1 MLPPPSQSFDIESSV
16 TSTTTAVRERQQQQR
31 HHQRVVARPSTGLH
45 IATPT
50 PFEPITDPFAFVCD
64 IAQRPK
70 FGHMYVLCPE
80 RSRKRGDRGVGLSV
94 GPHWAGVIYTMS
106 MIGVVTL
113 FLAKVLIGP
122 DVAPWC
128 QPMIVACSVVTI
140 VFLLATAVADPG
152 IVVESAQS
160 GESGSCGYCEECSI
174 WTPQGAEHCEECGVC
189 IFGLDHHC
197 PWMGKCVGRGNILW
211 FRLFNGS
218 WILFLSFLMVA
229 MPWINSHKGP
239 SREP

>member
-1 MLPPPSQSFDIESSV
+1 MLSQSSMSYSEGDVQDALPLLDNISNTQQQGIEQREGQCRHNSTKNADTLPSLSSFDIESSV
-16 TSTTTAVRERQQQQR
+16 NSVTTTTTPAVVRERQQQQR
-31 HHQRVVARPSTGLH
+31 HHQRVVARPSRGLQ

-106 MIGVVTL
+106 MIGIITL

-128 QPMIVACSVVTI
+128 QPLIVACSFVTI
-140 VFLLATAVADPG
+140 VFLLATAMADPG

-160 GESGSCGYCEECSI
+160 GESGNNCGYCEECSI
-174 WTPQGAEHCEECGVC
+174 WTPQGAEHCEE
-189 IFGLDHHC
+189 
-197 PWMGKCVGRGNILW
+197 W
-211 FRLFNGS
+211 
-218 WILFLSFLMVA
+218 
-229 MPWINSHKGP
+229 
-239 SREP
+239 

>member
-1 MLPPPSQSFDIESSV
+1 MTHKEDAQDALPLLDDDKDIQQRHEGIEQDEHLCRHNSSNKNDTLPRPSSSFDIESSAS
-16 TSTTTAVRERQQQQR
+16 STATAVRRERQQPQR
-31 HHQRVVARPSTGLH
+31 QQRVVARPSRGLQ

-94 GPHWAGVIYTMS
+94 GPHWAGVIYTMG
-106 MIGVVTL
+106 MIGFITL

-128 QPMIVACSVVTI
+128 QPLIVACSAVT
-140 VFLLATAVADPG
+140 VMFLLATAVADPG
-152 IVVESAQS
+152 IVVESAHS
-160 GESGSCGYCEECSI
+160 GESGRSCGYCEECSI
-174 WTPQGAEHCEECGVC
+174 WTPLGAEHCDE
-189 IFGLDHHC
+189 
-197 PWMGKCVGRGNILW
+197 W
-211 FRLFNGS
+211 
-218 WILFLSFLMVA
+218 
-229 MPWINSHKGP
+229 
-239 SREP
+239 